1 MPHASTISLTV
12 NFFHGR
18 RFHALF
24 HRIRKPVFHAVGI
37 FSVCIAVT
45 QIFHRYCSLFYH
57 KSFPL
62 SSLLLDRFCL
72 FLSSSFCQ
80 NSLNLL
86 YTDCLKNTRKKPARC
101 MIWYRFFLLFYS
113 FLFLDGRLLMIFP
126 ISRMSA
132 RNLILLSH
140 RDQTVDILARKFPGT
155 SE

>member
-12 NFFHGR
+12 
-18 RFHALF
+18 
-24 HRIRKPVFHAVGI
+24 I
-37 FSVCIAVT
+37 FSTGAVFMHCFIASAS
-45 QIFHRYCSLFYH
+45 RYFMQSVFFPYALLSH
-57 KSFPL
+57 KYSIGIAPSFTTNLFPL

-80 NSLNLL
+80 KSLNLL

-155 SE
+155 SK